1 MEFKERIGRKI
12 THMLLA
18 VSLVMS
24 GIFIFPTAAHA
35 AGWLGHEKALSLG
48 TTVTD
53 SIKSGD
59 YRGLTEGKGNRPE
72 GVNTYWHIYKFS
84 MPKDGLLN
92 LYIESASQG
101 YLSYSHWQSLNY
113 FNGFMILST
122 SNPDDIVWRCMY
134 KENEISSNYSP
145 SRAMYYGSTEI
156 ALEQGEYYFAV
167 RQYNT
172 NDSPYYLTLSY
183 KEPVINVTSI
193 SLSPSSLTMEIG
205 EQNTLIPTVLPNN
218 ATDKTV
224 LWKSTDPAVATVENG
239 EVKALSLGNTSIVA
253 SSADG
258 EITAICPVTVKCT
271 HTYTTSTVPATMG
284 GDGYTAR
291 TCTKCGAETKNWISA
306 IADVELSETSYLY
319 DGVQH
324 KPAITVRDEDG
335 NTLEVGRDYT
345 VSYPANSHHIGTH
358 TVTIDFIGNYE
369 GTVSRTFTVSP
380 VSVDSVSLDLS
391 NLTLKTGTQ
400 QTIKAT
406 VLPANATEKGISW
419 TSSNPAVATVENGVV
434 KGVSAGTATITA
446 VTVDGKRTASC
457 EVTVICSH
465 TYHVA
470 LTPATRSSNGS
481 LLEECTKCGDIKR
494 NLRIYAVGAI
504 SLSKTSYIYSGKTR
518 TPSVTVKDV
527 SGKTLRKSTDYQV
540 SYTGNRKDVGVHTV
554 TVKFKGNYKGSATKK
569 YTIYPKSTKIARI
582 TPKKRGF
589 TVVWE
594 KQAAQTTGYEIAYS
608 TDRKFR
614 KRDTRIVS
622 VNKNRVGK
630 KTISKLRREQKYYV
644 RIRAYKNVKV
654 NGVGTKL
661 YSSWSK
667 AKTVTTKK

>member
-1 MEFKERIGRKI
+1 MNRTNKKI
-12 THMLLA
+12 KQIASMLLTLFLLILSIVFA
-18 VSLVMS
+18 P
-24 GIFIFPTAAHA
+24 ITAHA
-35 AGWLGHEKALSLG
+35 AGWLEYTQQIINLG
-48 TTVTD
+48 TTVSG
-53 SIKSGD
+53 SIKTGD
-59 YRGLTEGKGNRPE
+59 YYGPTEGNWDL
-72 GVNTYWHIYKFS
+72 YWHIYKFT
-84 MPKDGLLN
+84 MPSNGILN
-92 LYIESASQG
+92 FYLESQSSTYFYYDPNYYHDRNWCG
-101 YLSYSHWQSLNY
+101 YVIFSA
-113 FNGFMILST
+113 T
-122 SNPDDIVWRCMY
+122 NPDSIIWRSRQD
-134 KENEISSNYSP
+134 ENEINQQFSA

-156 ALEQGEYYFAV
+156 FLNQGDYYFAV
-167 RQYNT
+167 RRDDT
-172 NDSPYYLTLSY
+172 CDTPYYLTLSY

-193 SLSPSSLTMEIG
+193 SLDPSSLAMEIG
-205 EQNTLIPTVLPNN
+205 EQNTLTPTVLPNN

-239 EVKALSLGNTSIVA
+239 EVKALSLGSTSIVA

-258 EITAICPVTVKCT
+258 EITAVCPVTVKCV
-271 HTYTTSTVPATMG
+271 HTYANSTVPATMG
-284 GDGYTAR
+284 SDGYTAR
-291 TCTKCGAETKNWISA
+291 TFTKCGAETKNWISA

-324 KPAITVRDEDG
+324 KPEVTVRDEDG
-335 NTLEVGRDYT
+335 NALEAGRDYT

-369 GTVSRTFTVSP
+369 GVVSRTFTVSP

-419 TSSNPAVATVENGVV
+419 TSSNPAVAVVENGAV

-446 VTVDGKRTASC
+446 ITVDGKRTASC

-470 LTPATRSSNGS
+470 LTPATRNSNGS
-481 LLEECTKCGDIKR
+481 LLEECTKCGDVKR

-527 SGKTLRKSTDYQV
+527 SGKTLRKGTDYQV

-554 TVKFKGNYKGSATKK
+554 TVKFKGNYKGSATNIP
-569 YTIYPKSTKIARI
+569 YTPNPPKL
-582 TPKKRGF
+582 P
-589 TVVWE
+589 E
-594 KQAAQTTGYEIAYS
+594 
-608 TDRKFR
+608 
-614 KRDTRIVS
+614 
-622 VNKNRVGK
+622 
-630 KTISKLRREQKYYV
+630 
-644 RIRAYKNVKV
+644 
-654 NGVGTKL
+654 
-661 YSSWSK
+661 
-667 AKTVTTKK
+667 